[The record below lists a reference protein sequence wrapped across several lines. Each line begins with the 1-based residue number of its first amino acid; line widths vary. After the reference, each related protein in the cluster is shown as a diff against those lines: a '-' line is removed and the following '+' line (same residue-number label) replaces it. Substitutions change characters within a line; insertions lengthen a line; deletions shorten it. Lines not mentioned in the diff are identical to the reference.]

1 MGEEYAILTDW
12 AFDCYR
18 NGKLDDLV
26 EGDME
31 AMNDVEC
38 LEKLVM
44 VSIWCIQ
51 EDPSLRP
58 TMKKVLQMLEGVV
71 EVSLPPNPYPFSSS
85 MG

>member
-31 AMNDVEC
+31 AMNDIKCV
-38 LEKLVM
+38 EKLVM

-58 TMKKVLQMLEGVV
+58 TMRKVSQMLEVVV
-71 EVSLPPNPYPFSSS
+71 EVDVPPNPSTFSCSKR
-85 MG
+85 